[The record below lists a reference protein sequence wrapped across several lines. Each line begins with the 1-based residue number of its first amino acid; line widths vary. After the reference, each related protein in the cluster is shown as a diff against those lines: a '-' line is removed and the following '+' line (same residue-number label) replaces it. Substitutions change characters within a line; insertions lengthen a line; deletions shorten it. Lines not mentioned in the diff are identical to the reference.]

1 MSSCSSDPE
10 KESKKEPDSV
20 LPEEKT
26 TSIIFITFD
35 QGGWCE
41 CGHCGSQVSGYEN
54 RCGNCGYKFV
64 PNVGPSADFGAS
76 WGGSDF

>member
-1 MSSCSSDPE
+1 MTQSE
-10 KESKKEPDSV
+10 KNQKEPDPV

-26 TSIIFITFD
+26 ATISFISFD

-41 CGHCGSQVSGYEN
+41 CSHCGAMVHGYED

-64 PNVGPSADFGAS
+64 PNMGPSVDLGG

>member
-1 MSSCSSDPE
+1 MFWPFKKRKKKIISTPPE
-10 KESKKEPDSV
+10 NRV
-20 LPEEKT
+20 

-41 CGHCGSQVSGYEN
+41 CGHCGASVFDGSEDH
-54 RCGNCGYKFV
+54 CSECGYKFDHSS
-64 PNVGPSADFGAS
+64 PTGNVGAS